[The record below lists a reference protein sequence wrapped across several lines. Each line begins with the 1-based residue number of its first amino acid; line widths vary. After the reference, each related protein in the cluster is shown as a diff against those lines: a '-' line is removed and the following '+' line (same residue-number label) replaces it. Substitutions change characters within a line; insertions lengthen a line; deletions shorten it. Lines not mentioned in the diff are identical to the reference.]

1 MRNWLNNE
9 YVVLTGASSGIG
21 KALCKALIL
30 RCGARVIGIGR
41 KEAKMHALQEELG
54 EAADR
59 FSYALFDVGERAA
72 WQTFAQGLAE
82 RGIAPILL
90 VHNAGTFPAFQK
102 VRNVDSAIFER
113 VMQVNYFSV
122 VYGTEAL
129 LPLLKRDGEIL
140 PSIVNI
146 SSSAAL
152 CTVVG
157 TAAYSA
163 SKAAIKGYTEA
174 LQMEEKGRTHVGI
187 VFPGTTAT
195 ELFADDPNTQ
205 NSALDYVAMPAEKM
219 AKKILKKI
227 LAKRR
232 RATLGWDAKCMNA
245 VAKIAPVKGLFLIR
259 WVMKIS
265 HSKVFSNVFREEW
278 GEKGRKM

>member
-1 MRNWLNNE
+1 MKNWLQNE
-9 YVVLTGASSGIG
+9 YVVVSGASSGIG
-21 KALCKALIL
+21 RALCKALIL

-41 KEAKMHALQEELG
+41 KEEKMQTLREELG
-54 EAADR
+54 
-59 FSYALFDVGERAA
+59 SYADQFTYSLFDVAEKAA
-72 WQTFAQGLAE
+72 WQHFADGLKGA
-82 RGIAPILL
+82 GIAPILL
-90 VHNAGTFPAFQK
+90 VHNAGIFPAFQT
-102 VRNVDSAIFER
+102 VRHADSATFER

-129 LPLLKRDGEIL
+129 LPILKRDGKTL
-140 PSIVNI
+140 PAIVNI

-152 CTVVG
+152 CPVVG

-195 ELFADDPNTQ
+195 DLFADDPNTK

-227 LAKRR
+227 LARKR
-232 RATLGWDAKCMNA
+232 RATLGWDAKCMNL
-245 VAKIAPVKGLFLIR
+245 VAKIAPVRGLFLIR
-259 WVMKIS
+259 GVMKIS
-265 HSKVFSNVFREEW
+265 HSKVFCEVFKEEW
-278 GEKGRKM
+278 GEKRRKS